1 MCSHNQEDN
10 LLKQEKR
17 IYKINVFLFF
27 SGLIFGLIYFYIDY
41 KHNENGNI
49 IMIAGAILLL
59 HGMLIKSNLSEIQ
72 YYTTHN
78 IDGKN
83 FLVKREVLNTFN
95 IQKKWS
101 FLYIFV
107 GTVISVFAKLLYTY
121 IPIYF

>member
-1 MCSHNQEDN
+1 
-10 LLKQEKR
+10 
-17 IYKINVFLFF
+17 
-27 SGLIFGLIYFYIDY
+27 
-41 KHNENGNI
+41 
-49 IMIAGAILLL
+49 MIAGAILLL

-78 IDGKN
+78 IDGKK